1 MQCLFIC
8 DSTKNFIYELLS
20 YDNECLFIVLKFRGR
35 DYSFFFLYFF
45 GRKIQII
52 SNETAIK
59 KISMN

>member
-35 DYSFFFLYFF
+35 DYSFFFSIFLVEKYKLFQM
-45 GRKIQII
+45 KLLL
-52 SNETAIK
+52 K
-59 KISMN
+59 KSP